1 MKKILFLLS
10 VLSFTI
16 VSSQTKYAAKQG
28 DSMYSIA
35 VKNGLTLDELL
46 ELNPSFKEKQLK
58 IGDIIMVKDDGKK
71 SQFGLVNINSRQK
84 VSEIAKQYNISEN
97 DLRLLN
103 PNIDSQL
110 RSGGKITMPLD
121 NIVEYEVKIQKA
133 WEKSMALTKKN
144 EAETLKKEEKKKQ
157 FAKIILNPSLVIQ
170 NIADYYNISET
181 ELRKLNPNLE
191 SRLKVEGEITLPIE
205 NIKTAKKP
213 L

>member
-1 MKKILFLLS
+1 MKNFLILFSLLS
-10 VLSFTI
+10 FLI

-35 VKNGLTLDELL
+35 VKNGLTVDELL
-46 ELNPSFKEKQLK
+46 DLNPSFKDKQLK
-58 IGDIIMVKDDGKK
+58 IGDVMIVKNEVKK
-71 SQFGLVNINSRQK
+71 SQFGLVNINCKQK
-84 VSEIAKQYNISEN
+84 ISEIAKQYNISEN

-110 RSGGKITMPLD
+110 KSGGKITMPLD

-133 WEKSMALTKKN
+133 WEKSMTITKK
-144 EAETLKKEEKKKQ
+144 EEIEKMKQEKKKQ
-157 FAKIILNPSLVIQ
+157 LVKIILNPNLAIQ
-170 NIADYYNISET
+170 NIADYYNISEV

-205 NIKTAKKP
+205 NIKTTKKA